1 MNENEMN
8 ETKRGTFRDNAIAS
22 RGVKVGTFRDNA
34 IASREERELVE
45 RCRVNWNERR
55 AERDRARKA
64 RRAARMER

>member
-8 ETKRGTFRDNAIAS
+8 ETKRGTFRENAI
-22 RGVKVGTFRDNA
+22 VKSGTFRDNA
-34 IASREERELVE
+34 IAERDLRYERELVE

-55 AERDRARKA
+55 AERDRVWKA